1 MARKFQFNWKVTTF
15 FVVFLVTFLRLGLWQ
30 LDREDEKRSLIAERE
45 TKLQQAPTSTSD
57 IGLAGDLRGV
67 PIRLDGVFNEG
78 ITLLRDNV
86 VLNGKVGFEV
96 HQLFEDVSG
105 RLFLVNR
112 GFVPMGRTRQ
122 DPVVIPAPDKGR
134 HSLTGIV
141 YPSMAAP
148 MALENID
155 AGADGYPVIVQQVR
169 TDWLTERLG
178 DEVYPFVIRLNEE
191 QPGALPR
198 YWPDTVIPPEK
209 HFGYAIQWFSMALA
223 ILIAWLFFSFRKE
236 EVQ

>member
-45 TKLQQAPTSTSD
+45 TKLQQAPTSASD

-105 RLFLVNR
+105 RRFLVNR